1 MRRTVN
7 DNQRIKNP
15 LPGRL
20 NGFHCSS
27 QSGLAAGF
35 FVWILKMNKKFK
47 IPAPDEVTAYAAS
60 IGYELEGDA
69 FCDFYA
75 SKGWMVGRNK
85 MKDWQAAVRTWK
97 RRHDAANPN
106 PIHAATRETPEE
118 ELDALLGVNNDN

>member
-1 MRRTVN
+1 
-7 DNQRIKNP
+7 
-15 LPGRL
+15 
-20 NGFHCSS
+20 
-27 QSGLAAGF
+27 
-35 FVWILKMNKKFK
+35 MNKKFK